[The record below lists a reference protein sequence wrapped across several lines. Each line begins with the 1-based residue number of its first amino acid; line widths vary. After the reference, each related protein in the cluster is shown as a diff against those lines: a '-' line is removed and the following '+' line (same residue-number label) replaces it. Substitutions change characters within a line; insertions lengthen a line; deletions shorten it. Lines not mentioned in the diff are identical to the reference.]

1 MDSPPRRCGETVTL
15 HDLRAP
21 VVKKKLAELL
31 AGVIGAEG
39 LQVSPERQR
48 LLLAYLELLRRWNR
62 AYNLTA
68 ITGPEEMV
76 RRHLLESLRLLSLLH
91 GRRVLDV
98 GSGAG
103 VPGMVL
109 AIADP
114 QRDYTLL
121 DARGKRTRFLTQ
133 VRLELGLD
141 NVTVVR
147 ARLERYRPATPFDTL
162 LARAFA
168 PLPQLLPR
176 CRPLLAA
183 EGLLLAMVGPA
194 TEVPGLG
201 FRLERELPDPAG
213 SGRRLLLLRPLG
225 NSA

>member
-1 MDSPPRRCGETVTL
+1 M
-15 HDLRAP
+15 
-21 VVKKKLAELL
+21 VKKNPAELL
-31 AGVIGAEG
+31 AEAIGAEG
-39 LQVSPERQR
+39 LTVPPERQE
-48 LLLAYLELLRRWNR
+48 LLLRYLELLRRWNR

-76 RRHLLESLRLLSLLH
+76 RRHLLESLRLLPLVE
-91 GRRVLDV
+91 GERVLDV

-114 QRDYTLL
+114 RRAYTLL

-133 VRLELGLD
+133 VKLELGLD

-147 ARLERYRPATPFDTL
+147 RRLERYRPGTPFDTL
-162 LARAFA
+162 MARAFA
-168 PLPQLLPR
+168 PLPQLLPL
-176 CRPLLAA
+176 CRPLLAR

-194 TEVPGLG
+194 AEVPERD

-213 SGRRLLLLRPLG
+213 SGRRLLLLRPLPESG
-225 NSA
+225 NAVT